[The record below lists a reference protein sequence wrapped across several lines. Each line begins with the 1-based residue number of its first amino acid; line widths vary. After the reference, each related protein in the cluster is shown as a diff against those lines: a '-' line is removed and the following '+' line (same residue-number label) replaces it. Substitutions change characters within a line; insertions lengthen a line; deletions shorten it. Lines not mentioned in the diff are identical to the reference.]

1 MILKRFWCCNALW
14 LLLRLTK
21 KEVAKEYKGIDVIDH
36 QLKYLTS
43 IEAFTITLKK
53 LTNAFNGSHNPQRKA
68 HSCL

>member
-1 MILKRFWCCNALW
+1 
-14 LLLRLTK
+14 LRLTK